1 MKLNISKG
9 FQEKKAVGMS
19 YEDTDRRVGLVVI
32 YLNKAVTDWMAR
44 AWRRPLVIIMLVSH
58 LKINIYVVIMY
69 ILF

>member
-1 MKLNISKG
+1 
-9 FQEKKAVGMS
+9 MS
-19 YEDTDRRVGLVVI
+19 YRTEDTDRRVDLVVI